1 MLRVPPQP
9 IYQGPVVGEEFRGR
23 RRRMVIY
30 LDCITVLCSTWFYT
44 FASVVMWGAGFNTF
58 TSAVF

>member
-1 MLRVPPQP
+1 M
-9 IYQGPVVGEEFRGR
+9 GEEFRGR

-30 LDCITVLCSTWFYT
+30 LDSITVLCSTWFYT
-44 FASVVMWGAGFNTF
+44 FTSVVMWGAGFNTF